1 MRERLTSQAYFFQFE
16 KWRQLI
22 FGVIF
27 THINDRIHLNSIKI
41 FLFLFHLLV
50 RRRLLIHRFGFFVI
64 FSRFKFIHRSPN
76 SNICEYLKAFA
87 VTHSQPI
94 TTCQISPG
102 ANFSRFPLKIWRAY
116 KLFPNNHQKRQ
127 KTKKSV
133 EIRSEKASLTH
144 FKATSQLIDKK
155 VVRSESNE
163 QSLITRPFFD
173 ASTSKLSLD

>member
-1 MRERLTSQAYFFQFE
+1 MFFIIILF
-16 KWRQLI
+16 
-22 FGVIF
+22 IF
-27 THINDRIHLNSIKI
+27 TNINDRIDLYSTKI
-41 FLFLFHLLV
+41 FLFHLLV
-50 RRRLLIHRFGFFVI
+50 RRRWLIHRFGFFVI

-76 SNICEYLKAFA
+76 SNICEYFKAFA
-87 VTHSQPI
+87 VTHAQPI

-127 KTKKSV
+127 KTQKSV

-173 ASTSKLSLD
+173 ASTSKPFLDVLR